1 MIVWS
6 YGQSRGR
13 GLWIERIITE
23 FCGVRPGST
32 RTEIDKAYN
41 ERMKRLRSLDF
52 EDEREYADRKM
63 RELKYAYS
71 VVVGG
76 APPVSARHQ
85 KREHHK
91 QRKDD
96 MESEEMTGGFFREP
110 QRTGK
115 SRRGACKAKRAKRN
129 RTSPGGQPQPSKR

>member
-1 MIVWS
+1 
-6 YGQSRGR
+6 
-13 GLWIERIITE
+13 
-23 FCGVRPGST
+23 
-32 RTEIDKAYN
+32 
-41 ERMKRLRSLDF
+41 MKRLRSLDF

-76 APPVSARHQ
+76 APPVSAHQ

-96 MESEEMTGGFFREP
+96 MESEEMTGGFS
-110 QRTGK
+110 G
-115 SRRGACKAKRAKRN
+115 
-129 RTSPGGQPQPSKR
+129 TSADRQKPPRSV